1 MAATATAGILVRTIG
16 ITGAGGK
23 FSGLLF
29 ALAADSLF
37 PALLVT
43 MIVCVILGM
52 GMPVPSAYILTAV
65 VAGPALVGLGVPV
78 IAAHL
83 FIVYFAVL
91 SAITPPVAVAAFAA
105 AGITGGSANAIG
117 YKAVKLGVVAF
128 IVPFVFVYQPALL
141 LQDRYRKWSL
151 PRLHRPS
158 VWPSSPPG
166 WRDGCSRGWRAGSA
180 CCPSLGR
187 SPHQAWNPAQT
198 WLG

>member
-1 MAATATAGILVRTIG
+1 MGPKRILAAFEESARAGIVVMAATATAGILVGTIG

-52 GMPVPSAYILTAV
+52 GMPVPSAHILTAV

-91 SAITPPVAVAAFAA
+91 SAITPPVAVARLC
-105 AGITGGSANAIG
+105 GGRHYG
-117 YKAVKLGVVAF
+117 GLC
-128 IVPFVFVYQPALL
+128 Q
-141 LQDRYRKWSL
+141 RH
-151 PRLHRPS
+151 RL
-158 VWPSSPPG
+158 
-166 WRDGCSRGWRAGSA
+166 
-180 CCPSLGR
+180 
-187 SPHQAWNPAQT
+187 
-198 WLG
+198 